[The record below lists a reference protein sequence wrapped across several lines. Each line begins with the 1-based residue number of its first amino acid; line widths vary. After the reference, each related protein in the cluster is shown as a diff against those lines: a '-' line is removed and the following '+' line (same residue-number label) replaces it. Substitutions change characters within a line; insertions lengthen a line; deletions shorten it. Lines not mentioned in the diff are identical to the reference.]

1 MVLKECTFY
10 FLHSSHFLI
19 YKIKQALDS
28 NLISLLSLTHT
39 ECFENYAVA
48 STLLTF
54 VGLFRKA
61 HEENLKQI
69 EAERK
74 KALKEAEKEASQD
87 RTPVKSKDGFAERS
101 PRSPFK

>member
-1 MVLKECTFY
+1 
-10 FLHSSHFLI
+10 
-19 YKIKQALDS
+19 
-28 NLISLLSLTHT
+28 LLSLTHT

-87 RTPVKSKDGFAERS
+87 RTPVKSKDGFADRS

>member
-1 MVLKECTFY
+1 LPVIRYPSYL
-10 FLHSSHFLI
+10 LLI
-19 YKIKQALDS
+19 P
-28 NLISLLSLTHT
+28 NL
-39 ECFENYAVA
+39 ENYAVA

-87 RTPVKSKDGFAERS
+87 RTPVKSKDGNVGS